1 MRLFWIVSALDLDE
15 NADDVAA
22 TLIYLSSCG
31 LAESSDN
38 EQFFFPYAIE
48 NVGSETSAA
57 ERMRKMGDRNTVT
70 PLLRDRYGEKEIEI
84 EKEIET
90 EVTDSN
96 ESVCRTGDIRRVKEA
111 WNSLGLSQILTL
123 TSDSKRGQML
133 KSRIIQNSVDKMLED
148 IRIFVK
154 RGKTGQS

>member
-1 MRLFWIVSALDLDE
+1 
-15 NADDVAA
+15 
-22 TLIYLSSCG
+22 
-31 LAESSDN
+31 
-38 EQFFFPYAIE
+38 
-48 NVGSETSAA
+48 
-57 ERMRKMGDRNTVT
+57 MRKMRERNTVT
-70 PLLRDRYGEKEIEI
+70 PLLCDRYGEKEIET
-84 EKEIET
+84 EI

-96 ESVCRTGDIRRVKEA
+96 ESVCRTGDIRRGKEA
-111 WNSLGLSQILTL
+111 WNSLGLSQIFTL